1 MFELPLIYTILAFM
15 ILNGL
20 VLYTICGL
28 LAITFLDTI
37 GAIASRKFKFLYTF
51 LTVLSLMVY
60 TALGYFVASNYNAG
74 AAIMSACLVGIYDAT
89 AGWNICTRLNANFG
103 LSDEQIEQI
112 TMPRRITTMLIM
124 ASAFGYIGS
133 LMATPHLG

>member
-1 MFELPLIYTILAFM
+1 M

-20 VLYTICGL
+20 VVYTICGL
-28 LAITFLDTI
+28 LAITFLDVI
-37 GAIASRKFKFLYTF
+37 GAVASRKFKFLYTY

-103 LSDEQIEQI
+103 LSDEQIEQV

-133 LMATPHLG
+133 LIATPHLS